1 MRLRTSK
8 LTNNNSLKLIILLM
22 CILLEHPTDENYP
35 EYLPEGIFPDS
46 PTLVIE
52 NGANNGLEIDWLLF
66 FLKRL

>member
-1 MRLRTSK
+1 
-8 LTNNNSLKLIILLM
+8 M